1 MPFCFNYFERF
12 LAFRYLFSARRE
24 GFVSVI
30 AWFSFIG
37 IALGVA
43 TLIVVM
49 AVMNGFRQELF
60 GAFVSM
66 RGHVSIVSQ
75 QEMLHENDDL
85 LTMIK
90 SVPGVRLAYPML
102 DRQAIAFVRNQARGV
117 MVQGLPDYAI
127 TERKRIQL
135 MPANAIKVFTDDHIF
150 IGRRMAEIL
159 HLQVG
164 DTLPLLS
171 PKGTSTAFG
180 TIPYQKSFIV
190 AGIFHVGMGEF
201 DKNVIFMPLATTQRF
216 FKAPG
221 QISQIDVFSQH
232 DDLSTNLTYLLQHA
246 LDHLTPTN
254 GQKGLRALDWRH
266 SDASI
271 FHAVKVERNV
281 MFLILTMII
290 LIASFNIISGLT
302 MMVKDKTRD
311 IAILRTMGATKKSI
325 LHIFFLTGAS
335 IGGVGTLLGVG
346 LGLSFALNIER
357 IRQFIQNLLG
367 TELFSEEIYF
377 ISRLPAKVELNEV
390 LLICA
395 MGIGLSFLATL
406 YPSWKASSLDP
417 IEGLKS

>member
-75 QEMLHENDDL
+75 QEMLYENNDL

-90 SVPGVRLAYPML
+90 GVPGVRLAYPML
-102 DRQAIAFVRNQARGV
+102 DRQAIAFVRSQARGV

-135 MPANAIKVFTDDHIF
+135 MPTNAIQTFADDHIF

-164 DTLPLLS
+164 DTLQLLS

-180 TIPYQKSFIV
+180 SIPHQKSFIV

-201 DKNVIFMPLATTQRF
+201 DKNVIFMPLSAAQRF
-216 FKAPG
+216 FKVPG

-232 DDLSTNLTYLLQHA
+232 DDLSTNLTYVLQHA
-246 LDHLTPTN
+246 LDHVTPDN
-254 GQKGLRALDWRH
+254 GKKGLRALDWRH
-266 SDASI
+266 SDANI

-335 IGGVGTLLGVG
+335 IGGFGTLLGVG

>member
-75 QEMLHENDDL
+75 QGILHENNDL

-90 SVPGVRLAYPML
+90 SVPGVRLTYPML

-135 MPANAIKVFTDDHIF
+135 MPDNAMKAFTDDHIF

-164 DTLPLLS
+164 DALQLLS

-180 TIPYQKSFIV
+180 TIPHQKSFIV

-201 DKNVIFMPLATTQRF
+201 DKNVIFMPLATAQRF
-216 FKAPG
+216 FKVPG
-221 QISQIDVFSQH
+221 QMSQIDVFSQH

-254 GQKGLRALDWRH
+254 GQKRLRALDWRH